1 MTKDNFTRKS
11 VIDSFMGNDI
21 PGKKSAEAESPKPK
35 KTASSKLTIDVK
47 EHRSFKKQLL
57 MTPTLYKRLEREAKK
72 NGTSV
77 NNLINLILEAYL
89 DQ

>member
-1 MTKDNFTRKS
+1 MTKDNFTRTG
-11 VIDSFMGNDI
+11 VIDSFLDNE
-21 PGKKSAEAESPKPK
+21 PAEAESPKPK

-72 NGTSV
+72 KGTSV